1 MFAAVSL
8 ASILYIV
15 GLAWYAVCMQWDNG
29 NFLAFNLRS
38 VAQWLRRCITK
49 PTVVG
54 SILADATAFTD
65 FVPFSKVL
73 KLDCLFPTHGCA
85 EVFILQWIDTAR
97 NLFILLSPQSLS
109 KCEELDKNVN

>member
-1 MFAAVSL
+1 M
-8 ASILYIV
+8 
-15 GLAWYAVCMQWDNG
+15 
-29 NFLAFNLRS
+29 
-38 VAQWLRRCITK
+38 AQYLRRCITK

-85 EVFILQWIDTAR
+85 EAFILQWIDTAW
-97 NLFILLSPQSLS
+97 NLFYYPKIWSFMHFDALCIYSILDEYVT
-109 KCEELDKNVN
+109 K